1 MKHIVQDVFAD
12 SVPMSPFL
20 LAVAVTKFK
29 PKKTMT
35 FPEGIRLQIWADE
48 IEDDELIFL
57 HEKAVHAFNFYT
69 KYFKILYALI
79 KLDILIVPFYE
90 QWNEEKYGLIVMK

>member
-1 MKHIVQDVFAD
+1 MEHVVQDIFAD

-20 LAVAVTKFK
+20 LAIAVTKFK
-29 PKKTMT
+29 PKKTVT
-35 FPEGIRLQIWADE
+35 FPEGTRLQIWTDE
-48 IEDDELIFL
+48 IDDNKLIFL
-57 HEKAVHAFNFYT
+57 YEKAVHAFKFYT

-79 KLDILIVPFYE
+79 KLDILIVPPYE